1 MLKSLAFVV
10 AFLGFGVGAFSQPKT
25 ITEEQKIVQLIAY
38 IEHLPNA
45 KFVRNGSSYSA
56 KEAADHLRK
65 KYNYA
70 KDDIKTAQQFIDQLA
85 SKSSMSGKA
94 YTIEFA
100 DGKVITS
107 GDLLRKKLA
116 EIEQTN
122 QKK

>member
-1 MLKSLAFVV
+1 MAKSLAF
-10 AFLGFGVGAFSQPKT
+10 FLSIVLSSLVGISQPKQLS
-25 ITEEQKIVQLIAY
+25 EEQKINLLITY
-38 IEHLPNA
+38 IEQLPNA
-45 KFVRNGSSYSA
+45 KFVRNGSKYNA
-56 KEAADHLRK
+56 KEAAAHLRK

-70 KDDIKTAQQFIDQLA
+70 KDDIDTATEFIEELA
-85 SKSSMSGKA
+85 SKSSMSGKE

-100 DGKVITS
+100 DGKVVKS

>member
-1 MLKSLAFVV
+1 MLKSIALILLVFVGSLVGV
-10 AFLGFGVGAFSQPKT
+10 AQTKPL
-25 ITEEQKIVQLIAY
+25 TEEQKINQLIAY
-38 IEHLPNA
+38 IEQLPNA
-45 KFVRNGSSYSA
+45 KFVRNGSKYSA
-56 KEAADHLRK
+56 KEAAEHLRK

-70 KDDIKTAQQFIDQLA
+70 KDDIKTATEFIEELA
-85 SKSSMSGKA
+85 SKSSMSGKE

-100 DGKVITS
+100 DGKVVKS

>member
-1 MLKSLAFVV
+1 MLKSIALILLVFVGSLVGV
-10 AFLGFGVGAFSQPKT
+10 AQPKPL
-25 ITEEQKIVQLIAY
+25 TEEQKINQLIAY
-38 IEHLPNA
+38 IEQLPNA
-45 KFVRNGSSYSA
+45 KFVRNGSKYSA
-56 KEAADHLRK
+56 KEAAEHLRK

-70 KDDIKTAQQFIDQLA
+70 KDDIKTATEFIEELA
-85 SKSSMSGKA
+85 SKSSMSGKE

-100 DGKVITS
+100 DGKVVKS